1 MRTTNLKR
9 DLTESLSEAME
20 ELGQAYSVAA
30 VLNLAHKLAADVTDA
45 SLEFTVGGFGAD
57 SHRGAHI
64 IESISERARSLTAAI
79 EEIAKDG
86 V

>member
-1 MRTTNLKR
+1 MRTANLKR
-9 DLTESLSEAME
+9 VLTESLSESIDDLE
-20 ELGQAYSVAA
+20 QAYCIAD
-30 VLNLAHKLAADVTDA
+30 VLDLAHKLAADVTDA

-64 IESISERARSLTAAI
+64 IESISESARLLTDVI
-79 EEIAKDG
+79 EEIAKGG